1 MRLPAVLCLRLA
13 PANSLLHDRMMRA
26 DICSPELAKYIRG
39 ELDELVVDGKDDIWA
54 LGVLALYLTTGQHP
68 FPVVEDG
75 ADLPAKVQR
84 IAALQEEDIAAA
96 ISEAGVE
103 KGKQLESFL
112 LKCLQLERAQRSTAR
127 QLMASGYTRCA
138 EACIRTVFSTPVTS
152 FLTHFLPIF
161 PHFSPIFSVWTPGI
175 QRTQPEVQ

>member
-1 MRLPAVLCLRLA
+1 
-13 PANSLLHDRMMRA
+13 MRA

-75 ADLPAKVQR
+75 ADLAAKVER

-127 QLMASGYTRCA
+127 QLMASGYIRYCA
-138 EACIRTVFSTPVTS
+138 TVEGQPAL
-152 FLTHFLPIF
+152 FLTGYILPIF
-161 PHFSPIFSVWTPGI
+161 ARFSAIYSPFSPS
-175 QRTQPEVQ
+175 